1 MLLRR
6 STHSIGAIALVTIAL
21 GGTVVWE
28 RTVGVP
34 AVASSSRYR
43 GKPIRRSSSPAK
55 IALAEHLTQ
64 VGAKMYGA
72 YWCHH
77 CYKQKRMFG
86 KQAIAQIDY
95 IECSPNGHW
104 AGPAEVCLAAQIEA
118 YPTWQINGQLYTGTQ
133 SLEKLADLSGYQG
146 SREF

>member
-6 STHSIGAIALVTIAL
+6 YTHLIGAIALGTIAL
-21 GGTVVWE
+21 GGTVVFE
-28 RTVGVP
+28 RTVGLP

-43 GKPIRRSSSPAK
+43 GKPIRRSSNPAK
-55 IALAEHLTQ
+55 IALAQHLTQ

-77 CYKQKRMFG
+77 CHQQKQMFG
-86 KQAIAQIDY
+86 KQAIAAIDY

-104 AGPAEVCLAAQIEA
+104 AGQAEVCQAAQIEA

-133 SLEKLADLSGYQG
+133 SLEKLAEISGYQG

>member
-1 MLLRR
+1 M
-6 STHSIGAIALVTIAL
+6 IGAIALGTIVL

-28 RTVGVP
+28 KTVGVP

-43 GKPIRRSSSPAK
+43 GKPIRRTSSPAK
-55 IALAEHLTQ
+55 IALAQHLTQ

-77 CYKQKRMFG
+77 CHQQKQMFG
-86 KQAIAQIDY
+86 KQAIAAISY

-104 AGPAEVCLAAQIEA
+104 DRQAEVWQAAQIDA
-118 YPTWQINGQLYTGTQ
+118 YPTWQIKGQLYRGTQ

>member
-1 MLLRR
+1 MLLRKTR
-6 STHSIGAIALVTIAL
+6 LSIGAIALGTMAL
-21 GGTVVWE
+21 ASTVAWE
-28 RTVGVP
+28 QTVELP

-55 IALAEHLTQ
+55 IALAQHLTQ

-86 KQAIAQIDY
+86 KQAIAAIDY
-95 IECSPNGHW
+95 IECSLNGLE
-104 AGPAEVCLAAQIEA
+104 AGQAEVCQAAQIEA
-118 YPTWQINGQLYTGTQ
+118 YPTWQINGQLYGGSQ